1 MSEPISLI
9 FCEQCSGTGKIS
21 EKKCGACGGR
31 SVGGSAH
38 GNFVFWDRS
47 ITGYDI
53 TYRHVKEKFDSAINV
68 ALAILGLSLVGF
80 FVFDVSQS
88 DTVLQIA
95 TIDFWMYPQP
105 VSMFFVLGIAVLLFT
120 TMRFVRLAPEIND
133 VPQHAYISDEAEE
146 SSEAQMSWAEIR
158 RLPLKHQL
166 NIATTFTRD
175 AIAVIESAYAIAAAH
190 NSPAVTNAH
199 LFAALLKN
207 DHIQTLFIRL
217 LISVDEVEKKIEGL
231 LVSSETQS
239 APRISHEMWQ
249 VIFNAYDTAWKIREP
264 RVDVTELLQAV
275 TAFDE
280 SLRDVLSD
288 LEVKQES
295 LLNVIQ
301 WVRVR
306 QQLRRKSS
314 GRVRGGRGRSKGD
327 TNRSMTAIATPFL
340 NSFSEDLTRASL
352 WGALE
357 PMVGREREIE
367 EVFRVMQGGG
377 TSVLLVGE
385 HGVGKKSIIHGI
397 ADLMV
402 SENVPDVLKDKRL
415 VELNVSR
422 MLSGVGPSEAEE
434 RLLTML
440 NELEQAGNI
449 ILVIPS
455 VEKLVGITIGQQQ
468 SMDVASV
475 LTQELGKH
483 NFLTIATTT
492 PDAFNR
498 VIANQ
503 SIGTVFQKI
512 VVEEMTTNDAVQVLE
527 AKVGYMEYKH
537 DVWFSYVALE
547 RAVTMSQRYLHDA
560 FLPKKAIEICNEV
573 ALYVHNKRGKS
584 ALVLADDVAAIIAQK
599 TKIPVTAVT
608 EDEGE
613 KLMRLETEM
622 HTRVIG
628 QEEAVTLVANA
639 LRRSRAEIRTGKRPI
654 ANFLFLGPTGVG
666 KTELTKTIA
675 EVYFGSENQMVRMDM
690 SEYQDTNSIY
700 RMIGTPGQQG
710 TGVLTEAIRQ
720 KPFSLVLLD
729 EIEKADPNILNLFL
743 QVMDDGRLTDSV
755 GRVIDFTSSIV
766 IATSNAGT
774 QFVQDQMRAGVSQ
787 EQIKTQLIHGELKQY
802 FKPEFLNRF
811 DAIVLFHPLTQ
822 DQIGSVARL
831 ILRGIGKK
839 LEERGIVLE
848 VTDGGVAMLA
858 AAGFDPEFGARPL
871 RRVIQDRVENAI
883 AGLLLQNQVHRKDTI
898 IVDENG
904 VRVQNAQ

>member
-9 FCEQCSGTGKIS
+9 FCEQCRGTGKIS
-21 EKKCGACGGR
+21 EKRCDACGGK

-38 GNFVFWDRS
+38 GLFLYWDFPV
-47 ITGYDI
+47 TGYDI
-53 TYRHVKEKFDSAINV
+53 AYRHVKLKFDTAINLLLV
-68 ALAILGLSLVGF
+68 IVGLALLGYF
-80 FVFDVSQS
+80 TFDVSQS
-88 DTVLQIA
+88 DSILNIA
-95 TIDFWMYPQP
+95 TLDFWMYPSP
-105 VSMFFVLGIAVLLFT
+105 SCLIFVAGLAVFLFIL
-120 TMRFVRLAPEIND
+120 MRLVRLAPILND
-133 VPQHAYISDEAEE
+133 VPQRAFISDEAED
-146 SSEAQMSWAEIR
+146 AARIQMSWAEIR
-158 RLPLKHQL
+158 RLPTKDQL
-166 NIATTFTRD
+166 NISTTFTHD
-175 AIAVIESAYAIAAAH
+175 AQAVIENAYRIASAN
-190 NSPAVTNAH
+190 NSAAVTNAH
-199 LFAALLKN
+199 VFAALLKN

-217 LISVDEVEKKIEGL
+217 LISTDEIEKKIEAMITGAGI
-231 LVSSETQS
+231 QG
-239 APRISHEMWQ
+239 APMISHEAWQ
-249 VIFNAYDTAWKIREP
+249 VMFDAYTVAWSLREP

-275 TAFDE
+275 VAADE
-280 SLRDVLSD
+280 PLRDILSD
-288 LEVKQES
+288 FEIKQEA

-306 QQLRRKSS
+306 QQLRRKSN

-357 PMVGREREIE
+357 PMVGREHEIE
-367 EVFRVMQGGG
+367 EIFRVMQGGG

-385 HGVGKKSIIHGI
+385 HGVGKKSIVHGI

-440 NELEQAGNI
+440 NELEHAGNI

-483 NFLTIATTT
+483 QFLTIATTT
-492 PDAFNR
+492 SEAFNR

-560 FLPKKAIEICNEV
+560 FLPQKAIEICNEV
-573 ALYVHNKRGKS
+573 ALYVRNKRGKS

-613 KLMRLETEM
+613 KLMRLESEM
-622 HTRVIG
+622 HQRVIG

-710 TGVLTEAIRQ
+710 TGVLTEAVRQ

-898 IVDENG
+898 VVDENG
-904 VRVQNAQ
+904 VHVRNV